1 MKKHATNEQHF
12 HPQIHYSIKKD
23 FDFDAYEMV
32 ELHVGDYRYYKICAC
47 VPPVYVAVEVREAHH
62 SLYVP

>member
-23 FDFDAYEMV
+23 FDFAAYEMV

-47 VPPVYVAVEVREAHH
+47 VYVAVEVREAHH